1 VSDSVQDGSE
11 YMQAALSVSI
21 EGEIASI
28 EARVEVLAAGGV
40 LIRSLLGACGT
51 LQSAEDMS
59 SFL

>member
-11 YMQAALSVSI
+11 YMQAALSV
-21 EGEIASI
+21 SI